1 MYKKLIYFVSFVCVL
16 SFAISAQATPLPVS
30 VNPSVEAVIGVDG
43 VVPPQQSGY
52 KTYNMQ
58 IINTVDQ
65 RRVTLVSYN
74 ISGLKK
80 DYQKFANMTLSNLGG
95 PASGTVD
102 VYGVIESQDNIS
114 SNLSWTTAPGVAN
127 SQTIQYP
134 VMLDKADLTGKL
146 LSFKAPALK
155 VREST
160 GTSQALDDFLN
171 SDTDGTVTF
180 LLAPAS
186 IGTNALMRKTM
197 YPGGGMILEGEITTG
212 INIVFVSFHAADDA
226 PSAGAAGAGL
236 TEASDVGYTDLL
248 NADGHNVT
256 RFLQTG
262 TPDVNVLNAAD
273 LVIISRSVASGSF
286 QNAAADTW
294 NTLVTTPI
302 INLNGYTI
310 RKSRLGFM
318 TGSNIPDTTG
328 DIKLTVNDPTHPIF
342 AGISL
347 TDGTMDNPY
356 AGVVTYP
363 NDPNLLARGI
373 SIITDPANA
382 YGTVLATVAASTD
395 PNIPSDPTV
404 GSMVIAEWPAGAVLT
419 HDGGAG
425 TDVLAGHRL
434 TFMTGSREASGINSE
449 TAGLFDLFEDGAQ
462 MFLNAVVYMVQP
474 VPAITIH
481 TEAPTP
487 GPDDI
492 SNFVG
497 APNDAENVGGGDDAT
512 TYVAHDRGG
521 QGQTFLT
528 GDNEAGYLITGVW
541 VQQAGYTDNTG
552 LTWYRMQAGSQIQIR
567 VTDPAA
573 SGTDDFALSTEVY
586 TITGTEEN
594 ALPSVTS
601 NSPNGLG
608 LWFHVPV
615 AQPVT
620 LAANTE
626 YGFDLT
632 SISGLA
638 GVTFF
643 ELLGIDDSAP
653 GGNPYPDGT
662 AYVSG
667 ASGHTDNV
675 MTPSTGDHVFVVE
688 LEAL

>member
-43 VVPPQQSGY
+43 IVPPQQSGY
-52 KTYNMQ
+52 KSNNMQ
-58 IINTVDQ
+58 IINTADQ
-65 RRVTLVSYN
+65 RRVTLVSYD

-80 DYQKFANMTLSNLGG
+80 DYQLFANMTLSNLGG

-114 SNLSWTTAPGVAN
+114 SKISWTTAPGVVN
-127 SQTIQYP
+127 FQTIQYP
-134 VMLDKADLTGKL
+134 VMLDTADLTDKL

-171 SDTDGTVTF
+171 SDTDGIVTF
-180 LLAPAS
+180 LLAPEKV
-186 IGTNALMRKTM
+186 GTNALIRSTM
-197 YPGGGMILEGEITTG
+197 YSGGGMILEGEITTG
-212 INIVFVSFHAADDA
+212 KNIVFVSFHGGDDEPSQAAADV
-226 PSAGAAGAGL
+226 GF
-236 TEASDVGYTDLL
+236 TEAPDVGYTNLL

-256 RFLQTG
+256 RYITTG
-262 TPDVNVLNAAD
+262 TPDPNILNAAD
-273 LVIISRSVASGSF
+273 LVIISRSVASGGY
-286 QNAAADTW
+286 QNDGATAW
-294 NTLVTTPI
+294 NSTVTTPMI
-302 INLNGYTI
+302 IMQGWALRSSRMGYT
-310 RKSRLGFM
+310 
-318 TGSNIPDTTG
+318 TGTTMVDITG
-328 DIKLTVNDPTHPIF
+328 DVKLAVSDPTNPIF
-342 AGISL
+342 NGIAL

-356 AGVVTYP
+356 TGLVTYP
-363 NDPNLLARGI
+363 TDPNLVALGT
-373 SIITDPANA
+373 SINNDPANM
-382 YGTVLATVAASTD
+382 YGTVLGTIADSSD
-395 PNIPSDPTV
+395 PNVPANGPV
-404 GSMVIAEWPAGAVLT
+404 GGMVIAEWPAGAVLT
-419 HDGGAG
+419 HSGGAG
-425 TDVLAGHRL
+425 EDVLAGRRL
-434 TFMTGSREASGINSE
+434 VCLTGSREPSGVSSE
-449 TAGLFDLFEDGAQ
+449 TAGMYDLYEDGAQ
-462 MFLNAVVYMVQP
+462 ILLNAVVYMMQP
-474 VPAITIH
+474 VPAITIY

-487 GPDDI
+487 GADDI

-541 VQQAGYTDNTG
+541 VQQAGYIDNTG

-567 VTDPAA
+567 VTDPNA

-594 ALPSVTS
+594 ALPPDTS

-608 LWFHVPV
+608 LWFHVPLAEPV
-615 AQPVT
+615 A
-620 LAANTE
+620 LAPATE

-653 GGNPYPDGT
+653 DGNPYPDGT

-667 ASGHTDNV
+667 ASGQTDNV
-675 MTPSTGDHVFVVE
+675 MIPSTGDHVFVVE

>member
-1 MYKKLIYFVSFVCVL
+1 MCKKLIYLVSFVCVL
-16 SFAISAQATPLPVS
+16 SIAIGAQATPLPVS
-30 VNPSVEAVIGVDG
+30 VDPSVEAIIGTDG
-43 VVPPQQSGY
+43 IVQPQQSGY
-52 KTYNMQ
+52 TTYDMQ
-58 IINTVDQ
+58 IRNTTNH

-80 DYQKFANMTLSNLGG
+80 DYQLFANMTLSNLGG
-95 PASGTVD
+95 PSSGTVD

-114 SNLSWTTAPGVAN
+114 SKLSWTTAPGVKN
-127 SQTIQYP
+127 FQSIQSS
-134 VMLDKADLTGKL
+134 VTLDMADLTDKL

-171 SDTDGTVTF
+171 SDTDGVVTF
-180 LLAPAS
+180 LLAPQKV
-186 IGTNALMRKTM
+186 GTDVLMRTTR
-197 YPGGGMILEGEITTG
+197 YSGGGMILEGEITTG
-212 INIVFVSFHAADDA
+212 IDIVFVSFHAADDE

-256 RFLQTG
+256 RFITTG
-262 TPDVNVLNAAD
+262 TPDVNILNAAD
-273 LVIISRSVASGSF
+273 LIIISRSVNSGNYS
-286 QNAAADTW
+286 NDAATIW
-294 NTLVTTPI
+294 NTVSTPMI
-302 INLNGYTI
+302 VMGGYPLRSSRMGYT
-310 RKSRLGFM
+310 
-318 TGSNIPDTTG
+318 TGTNMPDTTG
-328 DIKLTVNDPTHPIF
+328 DIKLTISDPTHPIF
-342 AGISL
+342 AGIAL
-347 TDGTMDNPY
+347 TDGTMDNPF
-356 AGVVTYP
+356 ASVVTYP
-363 NDPNLLARGI
+363 NDPNIVARGI
-373 SIITDPANA
+373 SINDDPANI
-382 YGTVLATVAASTD
+382 YGTLLGTIADSSD
-395 PNIPSDPTV
+395 PNVPANGPV
-404 GSMVIAEWPAGAVLT
+404 GGMVIAEWPAGAVLT
-419 HDGGAG
+419 HAGGAG
-425 TDVLAGHRL
+425 TDILGGHRL
-434 TFMTGSREASGINSE
+434 VFLSGSREANGINSE
-449 TAGLFDLFEDGAQ
+449 TAGLYDLYEDGAQ

-474 VPAITIH
+474 VPAITIQ

-487 GPDDI
+487 GADDI

-541 VQQAGYTDNTG
+541 VQQVGYTDNPG

-586 TITGTEEN
+586 TITGQEEN
-594 ALPSVTS
+594 ALPDVTS

-608 LWFHVPV
+608 LWFHVP
-615 AQPVT
+615 
-620 LAANTE
+620 LAAPVALAPSTE

-653 GGNPYPDGT
+653 GGNPYPDGS

-667 ASGHTDNV
+667 ASGQTDNV
-675 MTPSTGDHVFVVE
+675 MTPSMGDHVFVVD
-688 LEAL
+688 LEAM